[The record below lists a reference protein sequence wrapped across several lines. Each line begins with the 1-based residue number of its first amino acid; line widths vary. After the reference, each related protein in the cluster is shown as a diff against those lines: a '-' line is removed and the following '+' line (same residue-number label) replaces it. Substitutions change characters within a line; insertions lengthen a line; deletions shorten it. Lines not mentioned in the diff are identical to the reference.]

1 MAFKDNLRLLRRA
14 CGFSQEEVANVL
26 GVDRSAYSYYESGK
40 TEPNMRNLVKIAR
53 MYRVSTDTLLDN
65 EGFAATM
72 CIDNEQV
79 PETNMPV
86 VILRTLKQCS
96 NDERTLIALF
106 RTMEDKKLAL
116 ATLEKIV
123 EESEAAKQ
131 DEADNE

>member
-1 MAFKDNLRLLRRA
+1 MAFKENLRLLRRA
-14 CGFSQEEVANVL
+14 CGFSQEDVANVL

-40 TEPNMRNLVKIAR
+40 TEPNMTNLVKIAR

-65 EGFAATM
+65 EGFAATL

-106 RTMEDKKLAL
+106 RTMENKALAL
-116 ATLEKIV
+116 ETLERICRESK
-123 EESEAAKQ
+123 EENQ
-131 DEADNE
+131 

>member
-40 TEPNMRNLVKIAR
+40 TEPNMKNLVKIAR

-65 EGFAATM
+65 EGFAARI
-72 CIDNEQV
+72 CIDNEQA

-86 VILRTLKQCS
+86 VILRNLKQCS
-96 NDERTLIALF
+96 SNERTLIALF
-106 RTMEDKKLAL
+106 RTMEDPQLALDTLKKLN
-116 ATLEKIV
+116 K
-123 EESEAAKQ
+123 ESEEPK
-131 DEADNE
+131 NNS

>member
-14 CGFSQEEVANVL
+14 CGFSQEDVANVL

-40 TEPNMRNLVKIAR
+40 TEPNMTNLVKIAR

-96 NDERTLIALF
+96 NDERTLIAMF
-106 RTMEDKKLAL
+106 RTMENKKLAL
-116 ATLEKIV
+116 ETLKKV
-123 EESEAAKQ
+123 CEETETSKKENK
-131 DEADNE
+131 E

>member
-1 MAFKDNLRLLRRA
+1 MAFKENLRLLRRA

-40 TEPNMRNLVKIAR
+40 TEPNMKNLVKIAR

-65 EGFAATM
+65 EGFAATL
-72 CIDNEQV
+72 CVDNEQV

-86 VILRTLKQCS
+86 VILRNLKQCS

-116 ATLEKIV
+116 ETLEKIV
-123 EESEAAKQ
+123 AEGEAAKKA
-131 DEADNE
+131 EAENK

>member
-1 MAFKDNLRLLRRA
+1 MALKDNLRLLRRA
-14 CGFSQEEVANVL
+14 CGFSQEDVANVL

-40 TEPNMRNLVKIAR
+40 TEPNTTNLVKIAR
-53 MYRVSTDTLLDN
+53 MFRVSTDTLLDN
-65 EGFAATM
+65 EGFAATL

-106 RTMEDKKLAL
+106 RTMEDKALAL
-116 ATLEKIV
+116 ETLEKICK
-123 EESEAAKQ
+123 ESTEKKS
-131 DEADNE
+131 